1 MRALGLDV
9 GARRI
14 GVAVTDEA
22 EVAAHP
28 VSVIERAGTAAD
40 VRAILALRDEYDAAV
55 VVVGMPYELDGRE
68 GLRAKR
74 VRVLADAVAAALP
87 PGVTMVWQD
96 ERFTTA
102 EVQRV
107 LLAADVSR
115 ARRKEVVDKQA
126 AAVILR
132 GWLDARQRRG

>member
-28 VSVIERAGTAAD
+28 VTVIDRAGTAPD
-40 VRAILALRDEYDAAV
+40 VRAILALRDQYEATFV
-55 VVVGMPYELDGRE
+55 VIGMPYELDGRE

-74 VRVLADAVAAALP
+74 VRVLGDALAAALP
-87 PGVTMVWQD
+87 AGVTIVWQD